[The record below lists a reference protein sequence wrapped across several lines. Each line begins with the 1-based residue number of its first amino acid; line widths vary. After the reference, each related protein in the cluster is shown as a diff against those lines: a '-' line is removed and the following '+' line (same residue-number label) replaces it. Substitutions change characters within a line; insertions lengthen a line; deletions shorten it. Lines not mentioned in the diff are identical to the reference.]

1 MKKFAF
7 LYLAA
12 IFALLASCNKD
23 SRQLTDDLLAQQI
36 AFADNKTAVTPSDL
50 PASVA
55 TYVDENYFETY
66 IESANFVT
74 DKGYEVI
81 MGTEEVFYCDRTGR
95 ILHPRRGPF
104 RHGPCGFGEAIGL
117 DAVPLFIVEY
127 VAENYPGT
135 EIVRAKLVQTDSGG
149 RYFIKINN
157 PGTDHPPLILIFSE
171 DGAFIE
177 ATVMFFHCH
186 ALGVPMDIGN
196 LPEVITNYISE
207 HFPNAE
213 IKVAF
218 HKTNGMFIVGIITGD
233 GRHIIGFSADG
244 AFLWIRP

>member
-1 MKKFAF
+1 MKKLIF
-7 LYLAA
+7 LGLTA
-12 IFALLASCNKD
+12 ILALLASCNKD
-23 SRQLTDDLLAQQI
+23 SQQATDDLLAQQI
-36 AFADNKTAVTPSDL
+36 AFADNKTAVSPSDL

-55 TYVDENYFETY
+55 TYADDNYFETY

-81 MGTEEVFYCDRTGR
+81 LGTEEVFYCDRTGR
-95 ILHPRRGPF
+95 ILRPRRGPF
-104 RHGPCGFGEAIGL
+104 RHGPCGHGDAIGL
-117 DAVPLFIVEY
+117 DALPAFIVEY
-127 VAENYPGT
+127 VAENYPDA
-135 EIVRAKLVQTDSGG
+135 EIVRAKLVQTDNGG

-157 PGTDHPPLILIFSE
+157 AQSDHPPLILIFSE

-196 LPEVITNYISE
+196 LPEVVTNYIAD
-207 HFPNAE
+207 HWPNAE
-213 IKVAF
+213 IKAAF
-218 HKTNGMFIVGIITGD
+218 HKSNGVFIVGIVTPD
-233 GRHIIGFSADG
+233 GRHILGFSADG